1 MTTTCALQA
10 TLRQNDLIYDV
21 GMHRGEDTDYYLK
34 KGFRVIGFEAD
45 PDLAAMCRERFHSH
59 ICAGAL
65 TIVEGAIVKPNRSS
79 SAAYQPHSVLRCTRT
94 PAKVDFYKTDS
105 RTEWGSVDHKWAVRN
120 EKLGISSRLIAV
132 DAIDFRAVMEKQG
145 LPHYLK
151 IDIEG
156 MDMECIAALRH
167 FEMRPSYLSIEINK
181 TSYDAMV
188 SQLNEIRDLGYDS
201 FQAVEQ
207 TEITNRQSPPHPA
220 REGVY
225 VDHHFVF
232 SSSGLFGSELGGKWK
247 SQTDLLRQCRAIAT
261 GFYWVGDSGV
271 LTRRKYPGAKLITAA
286 AKRLLRLY
294 TGERTPGW
302 YDLHARHRD
311 ARTE

>member
-21 GMHRGEDTDYYLK
+21 GMHRGEDTHYYLK

-79 SAAYQPHSVLRCTRT
+79 RT

-145 LPHYLK
+145 VPHYLK

-167 FEMRPSYLSIEINK
+167 FEMRPSYLSIEIDK

-188 SQLNEIRDLGYDS
+188 SQLEGNQRSWLRLLSGRRP
-201 FQAVEQ
+201 Q

-271 LTRRKYPGAKLITAA
+271 LTRRKYSRSEAYHRHSK
-286 AKRLLRLY
+286 
-294 TGERTPGW
+294 RTPSTLYSGANAW
-302 YDLHARHRD
+302 KWHRST
-311 ARTE
+311 RSSSRCTH